1 MVTRMVEAQVV
12 KNDQICDILWM
23 QCQQD
28 LLVDWTWDVKEI
40 FNDDKKVWGLRNQIN
55 GVNETGVLWQG
66 R

>member
-28 LLVDWTWDVKEI
+28 LLVDWMWDVKEI

-55 GVNETGVLWQG
+55 GVNETGVLW
-66 R
+66 

>member
-28 LLVDWTWDVKEI
+28 LLVDWMWDVKEI
-40 FNDDKKVWGLRNQIN
+40 FNDDKKVWGLRKQIN
-55 GVNETGVLWQG
+55 GVNETGVLW
-66 R
+66 